1 MGATQKLKIKQSV
14 EDNSVDMYIYGAI
27 VTDDDDEKG
36 VSAIDFRDALKE
48 LGEVN
53 TINLHINSP
62 GGNVFEG
69 IAIYNML
76 KQNKATI
83 NVYIDGLAASIAS
96 VVAMSGDTIFMPSN
110 AKLMIHNPWVAGVA
124 GNASDLRKEADDLDK
139 ITQSSVQIYLDK
151 TKGKLDEA
159 KLKEIMDDETW
170 LSAQEAL
177 DYGFVDEILEAN
189 KVAACVDKSIMK
201 HYVNVPKQLAKQKE
215 DVNFRSNLKK
225 QAEAQLKQINSELE
239 NYRGGITHEFLP
251 N

>member
-14 EDNSVDMYIYGAI
+14 EDNSVDMYIYSAI

-62 GGNVFEG
+62 GGDVFEG

-83 NVYIDGLAASIAS
+83 NVYIDGWAASIAS

-110 AKLMIHNPWVAGVA
+110 AKLMIHNPWASGVS